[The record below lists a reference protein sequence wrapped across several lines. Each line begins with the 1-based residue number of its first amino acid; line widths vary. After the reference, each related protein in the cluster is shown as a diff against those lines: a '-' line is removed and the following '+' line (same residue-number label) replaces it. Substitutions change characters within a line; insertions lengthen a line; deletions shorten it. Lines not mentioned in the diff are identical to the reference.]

1 MRTANRVHQLWKCSS
16 LSNGGSSSSPI
27 DVVIIGGGAM
37 GSSIAYH
44 LTADPA
50 FKGKVAVIERDP
62 TYIRASSALSAS
74 SIRQQFST
82 PLNIKLSRYGVE
94 FIRQAPEVLGVELGL
109 KEAGYLF
116 LASQAGEAVLRANN
130 AVQRAEGCSVELL
143 EPPALVQRFP
153 WIATDGVTLGSHG
166 TANEGWFDGPSLM
179 QGLSRAAREHGA
191 DYVPDEVV
199 GFGPDFVDLRTNGRL
214 KARMIVIAA
223 GAWSGEVAAMGG
235 IALPVEPR
243 RRSVFVFDVRQ
254 PPDAPSPRSAP
265 LTIDPS
271 GVWFR
276 PEGRFYIAGT
286 TPAEGNDPAGAP
298 LEVQHQEWDEMVW
311 PALAARVP
319 AFEAA
324 KVVNSWAGYYEY
336 NTFDQN
342 GIVGRHPTIEN
353 LLFATGFSGHG
364 IQQSPAVGRA
374 VAELIV
380 HGSYRTLDL
389 SPFAYDRIAAGR
401 PVRELNVV

>member
-1 MRTANRVHQLWKCSS
+1 
-16 LSNGGSSSSPI
+16 
-27 DVVIIGGGAM
+27 M
-37 GSSIAYH
+37 GSSIAFH
-44 LTADPA
+44 LTSDPT
-50 FKGKVAVIERDP
+50 FTGKVAVIERDP

-82 PLNIKLSRYGVE
+82 PLNIRLSQYGVE
-94 FIRQAPEVLGVELGL
+94 FIRRAPEVLGIDLGL
-109 KEAGYLF
+109 KEPGYLF
-116 LASQAGEAVLRANN
+116 LASPAGEAVLRANN
-130 AVQRAEGCSVELL
+130 AVQRAEGCAVELL
-143 EPPALVQRFP
+143 EPPALMQRFP
-153 WIATDGVTLGSHG
+153 WIEPEGVSLASHG
-166 TANEGWFDGPSLM
+166 TTNEGWFDGPSLM
-179 QGLSRAAREHGA
+179 QGFSQAARERGA
-191 DYVPDEVV
+191 IYIPDDVV
-199 GFGPDFVDLRTNGRL
+199 GFGSDFVDLRTGGRL
-214 KARMIVIAA
+214 KAGTIVIAA
-223 GAWSGEVAAMGG
+223 GAWSGEVAASGG

-254 PPDAPSPRSAP
+254 APGLTP

-286 TPAEGNDPAGAP
+286 TPAEGNDPGGAP
-298 LEVQHQEWDEMVW
+298 LEVQHQEWDETVW

-342 GIVGRHPTIEN
+342 GIVGRHPEIEN
-353 LLFATGFSGHG
+353 LIFATGFSGHG

-380 HGSYRTLDL
+380 HGRYRTLDL
-389 SPFAYDRIAAGR
+389 TPFAYDRIAAGR

>member
-1 MRTANRVHQLWKCSS
+1 M
-16 LSNGGSSSSPI
+16 SNGNSSSGPV
-27 DVVIIGGGAM
+27 DVVIVGGGAM

-50 FKGKVAVIERDP
+50 FAGKVAVIERDP

-82 PLNIKLSRYGVE
+82 PLNIRLSRYGVE
-94 FIRQAPEVLGVELGL
+94 FIRRAPEVLGVELGL
-109 KEAGYLF
+109 KEPGYLF
-116 LASQAGEAVLRANN
+116 LATEAGVPVLRANN

-143 EPPALVQRFP
+143 ESAALAQRFP
-153 WIATDGVTLGSHG
+153 WLSIDGLVLASHG

-179 QGLSRAAREHGA
+179 QGFSRAARERGA
-191 DYVPDEVV
+191 VYVPDEVV
-199 GFGPDFVDLRTNGRL
+199 GMGPNFVDLRTNGRMPA
-214 KARMIVIAA
+214 KTIVIAA
-223 GAWSGEVAAMGG
+223 GAWSGQVAALAGV
-235 IALPVEPR
+235 ALPVEPR

-254 PPDAPSPRSAP
+254 PPGLTP

-298 LEVQHQEWDEMVW
+298 LEVQHQEWDNMVW

-374 VAELIV
+374 IAELIV
-380 HGSYRTLDL
+380 HGGYRTLDL
-389 SPFAYDRIAAGR
+389 APFAYDRIAAGR

>member
-1 MRTANRVHQLWKCSS
+1 MKHDNIL
-16 LSNGGSSSSPI
+16 
-27 DVVIIGGGAM
+27 IIGGGVM

-44 LTADPA
+44 LACDPA
-50 FKGKVAVIERDP
+50 LAGKVTVVERDP
-62 TYIRASSALSAS
+62 SYAHASSALSAS

-82 PLNIKLSRYGVE
+82 PLNIRLSRYGIG
-94 FIRQAPEVLGVELGL
+94 FLRQAQDLLGVDIAL
-109 KEAGYLF
+109 KEEGYLF
-116 LASQAGEAVLRANN
+116 LASTAGEAALRANN

-143 EPPALVQRFP
+143 EPAGLVRRFP
-153 WIATDGVTLGSHG
+153 WVTVDGLALASFG

-179 QGLSRAAREHGA
+179 QAFRRAARDRGA
-191 DYVPDEVV
+191 VYLADEVV
-199 GFGPDFVDLRTNGRL
+199 GLGPRHVALRANGRVE
-214 KARMIVIAA
+214 AGTIVIAA
-223 GAWSGEVAAMGG
+223 GAWSGEVAAMAG
-235 IALPVEPR
+235 IPLPVEPR
-243 RRSVFVFDVRQ
+243 RRSVFVFDVRE
-254 PPDAPSPRSAP
+254 PPGPTP

-276 PEGRFYIAGT
+276 PEGRFYIGGT

-311 PALAARVP
+311 PVLAARVP

-342 GIVGRHPTIEN
+342 GIVGRHPKIESVI
-353 LLFATGFSGHG
+353 FATGFSGHG

-374 VAELIV
+374 VAELIL

-389 SPFAYDRIAAGR
+389 LPFGYERISAGQ
-401 PVRELNVV
+401 PIRELNVV